1 MIKVIT
7 KKVKFIKTDVSDR
20 SVVGGNIAHG
30 IGVIQGFI
38 ENGWEVECFVPYY
51 IKDILGCPKG
61 GKYFSFNTWLGE
73 ILFNMYLRKRID
85 NNGIIYVRFSGF
97 SDIPYRLKNRNN
109 FIILEYNSSACWVME
124 NWVKKRKGIYM
135 NFLKSFVCKNENKVI
150 HSADLIVVVSN
161 VLKEILI
168 RKGVNKNKILVN
180 PNGVD
185 VNKFSPA
192 ISGDIVRK
200 RYNIEN
206 KIVFGFVGTF
216 GPWHGVEVL
225 VQAYADLIKRYS
237 NYRETT
243 VLMLIGDGVKMS
255 EVRNIIYKEKVER
268 NVILT
273 GIVPYDDIPL
283 YLAACDILVSPH
295 VPNPDG
301 SPFFGSPTKL
311 FEYMAMGKPII
322 ASNLNQIG
330 EILEDGYSAIMF
342 NPGDIRGLT
351 NSLYK
356 MLSMSS
362 DERNIL
368 GQNARKEVIDKYTW
382 KRHVERIINKIT
394 ISDV

>member
-1 MIKVIT
+1 MVNKIKFV
-7 KKVKFIKTDVSDR
+7 KTDVSER

-30 IGVIQGFI
+30 RGVIQGFI
-38 ENGWEVECFVPYY
+38 ENGWDVECFVPYY

-61 GKYFSFNTWLGE
+61 GKYFSFNSWVGE
-73 ILFNMYLRKRID
+73 ILFNMYLRRRID

-97 SDIPYRLKNRNN
+97 SDIPYRLKNKNN
-109 FIILEYNSSACWVME
+109 FIVLEYNSSACWVME

-150 HSADLIVVVSN
+150 HSADLIVVVSD
-161 VLKEILI
+161 VLKDILI
-168 RKGVNKNKILVN
+168 KKGVNKDKILVN

-185 VNKFSPA
+185 PYRFSP
-192 ISGDIVRK
+192 SVNGDTIRE

-225 VQAYADLIKRYS
+225 VQAYSNLIKQYDD
-237 NYRETT
+237 YKKDT
-243 VLMLIGDGVKMS
+243 VLMLIGDGIKMS
-255 EVRNIIYKEKVER
+255 EVLNIIEKESIEK

-273 GIVPYDDIPL
+273 GIVPYDNIPL

-301 SPFFGSPTKL
+301 TPFFGSPTKL

-322 ASNLNQIG
+322 ASNLNQIS

-342 NPGDIRGLT
+342 NPGDIEGLT
-351 NSLYK
+351 NSLYRV
-356 MLSMSS
+356 LNMSS
-362 DERNIL
+362 DEKCIL
-368 GQNARKEVIDKYTW
+368 GRNARKEVIDKYTW
-382 KRHVERIINKIT
+382 KKHVERIIKQIE
-394 ISDV
+394 D